1 MVIPTV
7 GTTSYTWDFEN
18 RGLAQS
24 GSSASHLIL
33 NMTNVQM
40 RNDAEERRCGDAEG
54 NRLSKTAVQAGNPN
68 PVSVLSQYS
77 YDPIYELALFRGLLG
92 PVTGGTMGAW
102 GPIFAL

>member
-7 GTTSYTWDFEN
+7 GTTSYTWDFGN
-18 RGLAQS
+18 RGLAQNGGS
-24 GSSASHLIL
+24 GSHLIL
-33 NMTNVQM
+33 KMTNLQM
-40 RNDAEERRCGDAEG
+40 RIDAKERRCGDAEG
-54 NRLSKTAVQAGNPN
+54 SRLTKSAVQAGDPN

-77 YDPIYELALFRGLLG
+77 YDPIYELSLFRRLLG